1 MAGRTIG
8 GMLIAEL
15 LCSDEDCAVTVDVVV
30 ESLEE
35 LDALVCEDCECTLQT
50 LSISAV
56 ELVELER
63 RVELHRVS
71 RELPRAA

>member
-1 MAGRTIG
+1 MV
-8 GMLIAEL
+8 IAEL
-15 LCSDEDCAVTVDVVV
+15 LCSDEQCAVTLEVVV

-56 ELVELER
+56 ELVEPERPIELR
-63 RVELHRVS
+63 RVPR
-71 RELPRAA
+71 RLPRAA

>member
-1 MAGRTIG
+1 M
-8 GMLIAEL
+8 IAEL
-15 LCSDEDCAVTVDVVV
+15 LCSDEYCAVTVEVVV

-35 LDALVCEDCECTLQT
+35 LDVLVCEGCECTLQT

-56 ELVELER
+56 ELVELNPPIELS
-63 RVELHRVS
+63 RVR

>member
-1 MAGRTIG
+1 
-8 GMLIAEL
+8 MLIAEL
-15 LCSDEDCAVTVDVVV
+15 LCSDEECAVTVEVVV

-50 LSISAV
+50 LSVSGAEAV
-56 ELVELER
+56 ELKRPIELR
-63 RVELHRVS
+63 RTA